1 MRFDN
6 TTNEVDTIET
16 LIIFLP
22 ANQNHHFMQRY
33 EQLGEVELLKE
44 RWLSA
49 CCHVHFQPLCLLLLL
64 ADSCGMTPGSQVGA
78 VNSNLSGSDLLS
90 CMGGVHYLR

>member
-1 MRFDN
+1 MHRIEMRFDN

-64 ADSCGMTPGSQVGA
+64 ASLEIYPQPANMLTA
-78 VNSNLSGSDLLS
+78 AE
-90 CMGGVHYLR
+90 